1 MKPILFAL
9 ELGFLTWMNSAE
21 KLSRIIYHLGWIFG
35 CPPYLKP
42 HPTIPIDLNGC
53 DFQHAHVLLDP
64 YQVVSDFLCIH
75 FCMWTN
81 NITYQSVF
89 PIVFMDPGLQKKKM
103 LNPAESFHFP
113 DQDVCIAGRRDQM
126 ASGLKSTENQLGCMR
141 GHFLPHFP
149 GSLVRAGPG
158 ALSRT
163 RDVNVKTSVWLEGPL
178 DK

>member
-1 MKPILFAL
+1 M
-9 ELGFLTWMNSAE
+9 EG
-21 KLSRIIYHLGWIFG
+21 
-35 CPPYLKP
+35 
-42 HPTIPIDLNGC
+42 
-53 DFQHAHVLLDP
+53 
-64 YQVVSDFLCIH
+64 
-75 FCMWTN
+75 
-81 NITYQSVF
+81 ITGKQS
-89 PIVFMDPGLQKKKM
+89 KKKKKKKKRKKKK
-103 LNPAESFHFP
+103 LNPAESFRFP

-126 ASGLKSTENQLGCMR
+126 ASGLKSAENQLGCMR